1 MSYENSDG
9 PVAIIVAFVI
19 VIGAII
25 SLGIKFSG
33 VDGEAARPEA
43 ETFGKSICGKDFMS
57 SQCADVDTDHDGYVS
72 CTVVCAK
79 EGGGREIHAV
89 ECAAKVTF
97 NSGCR
102 MQRAYPASRRLA

>member
-1 MSYENSDG
+1 MSYESSEA
-9 PVAIIVAFVI
+9 PVAVVI
-19 VIGAII
+19 AII
-25 SLGIKFSG
+25 IIGILISAGIKCSG

-43 ETFGKSICGKDFMS
+43 ETFGKSICGKDFVS

-79 EGGGREIHAV
+79 EGGREIHAV
-89 ECAAKVTF
+89 ECAAKVIF

-102 MQRAYPASRRLA
+102 MQRAYPASRR